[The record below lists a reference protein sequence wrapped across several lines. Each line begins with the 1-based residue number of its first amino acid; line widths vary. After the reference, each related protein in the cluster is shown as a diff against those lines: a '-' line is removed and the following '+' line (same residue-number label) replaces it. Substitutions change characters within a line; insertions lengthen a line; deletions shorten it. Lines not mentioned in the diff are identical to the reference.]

1 MNGDSLDLFFYQFD
15 FIELINP
22 KQTLQGENFDDDTE

>member
-1 MNGDSLDLFFYQFD
+1 MNGDSLDLFFYQLD
-15 FIELINP
+15 FIQQNNL